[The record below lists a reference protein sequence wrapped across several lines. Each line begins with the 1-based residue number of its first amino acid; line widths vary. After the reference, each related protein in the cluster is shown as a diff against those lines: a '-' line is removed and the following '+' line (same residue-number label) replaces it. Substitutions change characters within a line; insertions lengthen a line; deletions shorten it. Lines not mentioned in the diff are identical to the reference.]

1 MGYNKKRHYPKIA
14 LIDGKMVE
22 YDLCHL
28 VEHEDE
34 KPYDEEIWEKI
45 GTGKIWKLM
54 GKRQEIPDTYVFYKR
69 HTASCEK

>member
-1 MGYNKKRHYPKIA
+1 MITEA
-14 LIDGKMVE
+14 LSQDCNDDGKMVE

-34 KPYDEEIWEKI
+34 KPYDENIWEKI

-54 GKRQEIPDTYVFYKR
+54 GKRQEISDTYVFYKR
-69 HTASCEK
+69 HTASWEK